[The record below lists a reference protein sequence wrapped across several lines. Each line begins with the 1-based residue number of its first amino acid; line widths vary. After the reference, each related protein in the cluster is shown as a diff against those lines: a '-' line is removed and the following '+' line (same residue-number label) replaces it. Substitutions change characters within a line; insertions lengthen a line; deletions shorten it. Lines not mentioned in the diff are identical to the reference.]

1 MYYDSYYHSKPTLLG
16 NYLNVKLN
24 QRLTRLMLP
33 SFQGKD
39 SLRICEVGLGRGL
52 LADVIMQNTVNTQY
66 FAIEPNSLLA
76 ANGRSKGYCIHEEKI
91 PPFPDSQNWGSFD
104 VIIFSHV
111 IEHFDSY
118 STILKVLEESNV
130 RLAENGLLFIFMPDY
145 LDYKEDFFSAD
156 YSHEFI
162 LTTRRMVKLLFDSHF
177 EVTKI
182 IGFRACFRFPETII
196 VYLLHSVIK
205 VVSDI
210 LWKITALDIFFKFK
224 ITFARNVVVMARKQ
238 AS

>member
-1 MYYDSYYHSKPTLLG
+1 
-16 NYLNVKLN
+16 
-24 QRLTRLMLP
+24 
-33 SFQGKD
+33 
-39 SLRICEVGLGRGL
+39 
-52 LADVIMQNTVNTQY
+52 
-66 FAIEPNSLLA
+66 
-76 ANGRSKGYCIHEEKI
+76 
-91 PPFPDSQNWGSFD
+91 
-104 VIIFSHV
+104 
-111 IEHFDSY
+111 
-118 STILKVLEESNV
+118 
-130 RLAENGLLFIFMPDY
+130 MPDY